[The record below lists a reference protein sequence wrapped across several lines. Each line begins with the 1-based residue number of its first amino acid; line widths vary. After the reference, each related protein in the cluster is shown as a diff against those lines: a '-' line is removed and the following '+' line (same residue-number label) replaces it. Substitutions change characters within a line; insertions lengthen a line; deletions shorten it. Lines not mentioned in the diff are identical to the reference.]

1 MITSILRRAPKAAG
15 NTLISYPR
23 LTRGLLRASALTLGL
38 LPSAAWACACGCGV
52 FAVGTSSSFP
62 TDAGAMAFVEY
73 DFMNQNKNWH
83 GNSSAPADDNDDKRI
98 RTSFYTAGFQ
108 YVLAD
113 GWGFTAELPY
123 WNRFFKTTD
132 DDTGDIVGFKHTAIG
147 DVRIQASYSGFSDDR
162 TTGITFGVKLPT
174 GDFTYPNFDRDTS
187 IGTGSTDL
195 LLGAYHVGN
204 LTPDYSWNWFAN
216 AQIDQP
222 IASQDGYR
230 PGGELDAVVG
240 VSYNNW
246 SVGDIKVAPVLE
258 VIGSYRLHDSG
269 INSDR
274 PDSGYE
280 RMLIAPGL
288 EVDVSQFKVYAN
300 VALPIYQHVTG
311 EQLTAPVLVKLN
323 VSYSF

>member
-1 MITSILRRAPKAAG
+1 MIISALRGAQKAASHK
-15 NTLISYPR
+15 LVSRPR

-83 GNSSAPADDNDDKRI
+83 GNSSAPADDNPDQRI

-123 WNRFFKTTD
+123 WNRFFQTTD
-132 DDTGDIVGFKHTAIG
+132 PDSGDIVGFKHSAIG
-147 DVRIQASYSGFSDDR
+147 DVRLHASYSGFSEDR
-162 TTGITFGVKLPT
+162 TTGVTFGVKLPT
-174 GDFTYPNFDRDTS
+174 GDFSYPGFDRDTA
-187 IGTGSTDL
+187 IGTGSTDIL
-195 LLGAYHVGN
+195 IGAYHVGN

-216 AQIDQP
+216 AEIDEP
-222 IASQDGYR
+222 VAVQDGYR

-246 SVGDIKVAPVLE
+246 SVGNVKIAPVLE

-269 INSDR
+269 INSNR
-274 PDSGYE
+274 SDSGYE
-280 RMLIAPGL
+280 RLLIAPGC
-288 EVDVSQFKVYAN
+288 EVDISQFKVYAN
-300 VALPIYQHVTG
+300 VALPVYQHVTG